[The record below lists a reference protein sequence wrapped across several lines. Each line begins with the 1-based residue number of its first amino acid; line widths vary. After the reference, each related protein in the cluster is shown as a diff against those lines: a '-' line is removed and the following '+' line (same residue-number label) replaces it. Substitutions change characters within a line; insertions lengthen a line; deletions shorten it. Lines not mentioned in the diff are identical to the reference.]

1 MYNDQE
7 KQKVPYE
14 QKKQPLTDEEAKQ
27 ASGGVSAPVAPS
39 SRSGGGVYAPNTPS
53 FKMDAGVIN
62 EEKQESGGGVSVPNT
77 SSFRMDGGTP

>member
-7 KQKVPYE
+7 KQKVPCE
-14 QKKQPLTDEEAKQ
+14 QKNQPLTDEEAKQ
-27 ASGGVSAPVAPS
+27 ASGGVSAPVASS

-53 FKMDAGVIN
+53 FKMEAGVIN